1 MMGRI
6 KLVLV
11 GMAIL
16 LIVVIVLQNTDTVE
30 TKLLFFSMTM
40 PRAALLFGAMAIG
53 FTAGV
58 LVTNRLALRSRVKD
72 NPDKAS
78 E

>member
-1 MMGRI
+1 MGRI